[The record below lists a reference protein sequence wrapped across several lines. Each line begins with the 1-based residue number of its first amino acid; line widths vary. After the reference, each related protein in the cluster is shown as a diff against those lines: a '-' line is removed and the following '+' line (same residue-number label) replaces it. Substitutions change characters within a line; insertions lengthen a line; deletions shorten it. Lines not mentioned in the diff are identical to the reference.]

1 MGLSRRRRGQDGKP
15 RYTAYH
21 RDLRGRKVSAGTFA
35 RKADADAAWQ
45 AGDHGAA
52 GPVRL
57 RVGDLAARDAHLVRE
72 HRDLRILGG
81 IAPGEQRQPAEQP
94 NLEQLNEAN
103 EHRRRA

>member
-45 AGDHGAA
+45 APKPVPGSADGMNPAGDGKPSSTNAGA
-52 GPVRL
+52 V
-57 RVGDLAARDAHLVRE
+57 
-72 HRDLRILGG
+72 
-81 IAPGEQRQPAEQP
+81 
-94 NLEQLNEAN
+94 
-103 EHRRRA
+103 